1 MTPAQLA
8 RRVAAL
14 NAEADALEKEGDA
27 EMAAAYRDAARNG
40 ERMQDVIARPSLRN
54 VWGGPSV
61 TIKRGEAS

>member
-8 RRVAAL
+8 RRVTAL
-14 NAEADALEKEGDA
+14 LAEADALEKEGDS

-40 ERMQDVIARPSLRN
+40 ELMQEIIRRPSLRN

-61 TIKRGEAS
+61 SIKKGE